1 MSSDGGD
8 DRTSVALVQR
18 SCQDRRGFTTERS
31 GSPMRRHAGITMVAA
46 AVLVPLLSAVA
57 IAQDKPAA
65 TPDKPADTKTSAVE
79 AKLSD
84 DTMEALREKIRAD
97 KKLVVASA
105 LQLTDS
111 EAQAFWPVYGS
122 YQSDMITHYDRVGKL
137 LAEFAAA
144 QPAMSDKVATQ
155 LLNDFLNLR
164 SDHVAIL
171 KRYVPRFEKVLPPKK
186 VALFYQVENKIR
198 AVLDYQLA
206 REIPLLR

>member
-1 MSSDGGD
+1 
-8 DRTSVALVQR
+8 
-18 SCQDRRGFTTERS
+18 
-31 GSPMRRHAGITMVAA
+31 MRRHAGITMIAT
-46 AVLVPLLSAVA
+46 AVLVLLLSAVA
-57 IAQDKPAA
+57 LAQDKPAA
-65 TPDKPADTKTSAVE
+65 TPDKATDTKTSAVE

-97 KKLVVASA
+97 KKLIVSQA

-111 EAQAFWPVYGS
+111 EAKAFWPVYGS
-122 YQSDMITHYDRVGKL
+122 YQSDMITHYNRVGKL
-137 LAEFAAA
+137 LEDFAAG
-144 QPAMSDKVATQ
+144 QSAMTDQVATK

-164 SDHVAIL
+164 ADHVAIL

-206 REIPLLR
+206 REIPLLK